1 MVTTRM
7 AGVLLLAA
15 SMAGLVSGCGSGNGM
30 HSKPPVVLA
39 VNSSNPDKG
48 VSITV
53 GNPNNNVVV
62 QETTPFTETA
72 TTGTQYILDA
82 PSTAGGNTFSSWTG
96 CTSGSG
102 TTCNVTL
109 SGNMTVTANY
119 TTPVAVA
126 PTVTVTAPASIVA
139 DAAFTVT
146 VAVAGPSGSATPTG
160 SVTLSSG
167 SFSYNAGAL
176 SNGSV
181 TVDVPANTWT
191 AGAGNYTLKA
201 TYTPDANSSAAYTT
215 ATGTAQVTITAAT
228 GSSTTVTVDQSTLG
242 PAVSDQ
248 LLGMNMAVWFDPTAG
263 GANPSPVVDAF
274 TSTGVKAVRWPGGSE
289 SDDYDWQTNT
299 ACDGGYTVATADF
312 TDFVDSFVKP
322 AGVDVA
328 LTADYGSNAACN
340 GPGVPSEAAAW
351 LTAAAGD
358 GITVSHITVGNEEY
372 GSWETDRHTNASD
385 QHNPAVYAS
394 AVTGTS
400 GFYKTLKAASASTL
414 VGVDVDAD
422 NQAGG
427 WDQTVM
433 ANAKGSYDFVEYHY
447 YPEAPSPT
455 AGGQA
460 PSDHFLL
467 YDAAPGLT
475 TSINTVKQELKMY
488 GTPNTPIY
496 VGEIGTTY
504 SDPGT
509 QSLSITQALYAGQ
522 VLGEAMNDGVSR
534 LTWWIAFGGCD
545 DAVSDTSSWFSNTLY
560 GWQDFGGYMLFS
572 DGLPEP
578 GCTSVGG
585 VTIPNVAVGTPFPTA
600 RAFQLFSNVAVDGEN
615 ALTATVSNGDTTDI
629 RAYAATHG
637 GGTALVLFNLN
648 ETANEPVQITLSTS
662 TSTADLKVITYDK
675 AMYDQTENNS
685 ATAGWLGTAG
695 APIPS
700 TTDLGAQSLPYTLT
714 LTPWSMNV
722 VLLQ

>member
-1 MVTTRM
+1 MVTARL
-7 AGVLLLAA
+7 AGALLLAG
-15 SMAGLVSGCGSGNGM
+15 SLAGLVSGCGSSSGM
-30 HSKPPVVLA
+30 HSKPPVVLS
-39 VNSSNPDKG
+39 VDSSNPDKG
-48 VSITV
+48 VSISV

-72 TTGTQYILDA
+72 TTGTQYILNA

-96 CTSGSG
+96 CTSTSG
-102 TTCNVTL
+102 ATCNVTL
-109 SGNMTVTANY
+109 SANMTVTANY

-139 DAAFTVT
+139 NAAFTVT

-160 SVTLSSG
+160 SITLSSG
-167 SFSYNAGAL
+167 TFNYSAGTL

-191 AGAGNYTLKA
+191 AGAGTYTLTA

-215 ATGTAQVTITAAT
+215 ATGTAQVTITSAT

-299 ACDGGYTVATADF
+299 ACNGGYTVSTADF
-312 TDFVDSFVKP
+312 SDFVNSFVKP

-340 GPGVPSEAAAW
+340 GPGDPSEAAAW
-351 LTAAAGD
+351 LTAALGD
-358 GITVSHITVGNEEY
+358 GITVSHMTVGNEEY
-372 GSWETDRHTNASD
+372 GSWETDMHANASD

-394 AVTGTS
+394 AVTGAS

-427 WDQTVM
+427 WDQTVL

-460 PSDHFLL
+460 PSDHFLV

-475 TSINTVKQELKMY
+475 ASIKTIEQELKTY
-488 GTPNTPIY
+488 GTANTPIY

-572 DGLPEP
+572 DGLPEN
-578 GCTSVGG
+578 GCTTGGG
-585 VTIPNVAVGTPFPTA
+585 VTIPSIAEGTPFPTA
-600 RAFQLFSNVAVDGEN
+600 RAFQLFSHVAVDGEN
-615 ALTATVSNGDTTDI
+615 ALTATVSNGDTMDI
-629 RAYAATHG
+629 RAYAATHS

-648 ETANEPVQITLSTS
+648 ETTSEPVQITLSSS
-662 TSTADLKVITYDK
+662 TSTADVKVITYDK

-685 ATAGWLGTAG
+685 ATSYWLGTAG

-700 TTDLGAQSLPYTLT
+700 TTDLGAQNLPYTLT

-722 VLLQ
+722 ILLQ